1 MSNDIEKIVN
11 ESEAKIL
18 SKQQQEATIQAAIS
32 EAETMAAKR
41 AEEQRG
47 EEKVRSFS
55 LDIDLEDSVS
65 TPPPTDWSEVE
76 MSHSTDDAVETDK
89 DSKPNQSKNRGC
101 LKKIIYLAVILLI
114 SVVIAYF
121 LIVFLIDSMGL
132 NRSSD
137 PVDIEIPRGSGTQQI
152 ADILAEND
160 VIDQPLCFRLYSK
173 LSRADGKFQ
182 QGAFTLSADMGY
194 AEIITILQ
202 TSTPRANV
210 NVTLTEGMT
219 VEEMAALLEEKEVC
233 TAFDFCQAVNFGEFD
248 YDFVKNIPWGNENT
262 GRIYRLEGYLFPD
275 TYNFY
280 LNSTG
285 ETVVERMLAN
295 FNQKVDKQIRQ
306 QMTAQDMTMDEMII
320 FASLIQG
327 EAAKKE
333 DMEGVSRVLYNR
345 LAKPSVYPR
354 LELDSTR
361 DYVNEVMPSI
371 DGVEVTGSA
380 YNTYVRSGLPVGA
393 INNPGLDA
401 ITAVFNPSE
410 DENIMNSYFFATD
423 YDTGIT
429 YFSKTFAE
437 HERVCRRYGIG
448 AYG

>member
-11 ESEAKIL
+11 ESEAKML
-18 SKQQQEATIQAAIS
+18 SKQQQDAAIQAAIA
-32 EAETMAAKR
+32 EAETIAAKR
-41 AEEQRG
+41 AEEQR

-55 LDIDLEDSVS
+55 LDVDLEDSVS
-65 TPPPTDWSEVE
+65 TPPPTDWSEKEAESSADEVI
-76 MSHSTDDAVETDK
+76 DDI
-89 DSKPNQSKNRGC
+89 KPRSKNAGC

-194 AEIITILQ
+194 AEIVTILQ

-248 YDFVKNIPWGNENT
+248 YDFVKNIPWGSENS

-280 LNSTG
+280 INSTG

-295 FNQKVDKQIRQ
+295 FNKKIDAGIRQ
-306 QMTAQDMTMDEMII
+306 QMAEQDMSMDEMII

-345 LAKPSVYPR
+345 LDKPSVYPR

-361 DYVNEVMPSI
+361 DYVNEVVPSI

-401 ITAVFNPSE
+401 IAAVFNPSE
-410 DENIMNSYFFATD
+410 DENIMKSYFFATD

-437 HERVCRRYGIG
+437 HERVCRQYGIG